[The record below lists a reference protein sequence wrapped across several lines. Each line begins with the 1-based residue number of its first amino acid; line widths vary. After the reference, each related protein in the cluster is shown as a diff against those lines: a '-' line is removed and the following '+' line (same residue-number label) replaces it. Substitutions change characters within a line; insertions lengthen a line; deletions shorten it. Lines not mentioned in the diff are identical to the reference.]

1 MKSRIWMIGLLVIMA
16 IVCSSAL
23 SFVNY
28 KTAPIIQKNREIT
41 QMRRV
46 LEVFGIPYDINN
58 SDGIIAQ
65 YKQHIE
71 EQEVQEI
78 QLFYEKESDAT
89 AVSLSGGGFQGLIS
103 LIVALDGD
111 TISGFKI
118 VSHKETPG
126 LGARITEESFQN
138 SFIGKRVSEG
148 ISMRK
153 LGEAGAEEFNAIT
166 GATETSRAL
175 EKLLNR
181 GFKRYFQVVKS
192 KGNK

>member
-1 MKSRIWMIGLLVIMA
+1 MIGLLIIMA

-23 SFVNY
+23 SFVNH

-41 QMRRV
+41 QMRLV
-46 LEVFGIPYDINN
+46 LEVFGIPYDIND

-65 YKQHIE
+65 YKQYIE
-71 EQEVQEI
+71 EHKVQDLH
-78 QLFYEKESDAT
+78 LFYKKESDAT

-118 VSHKETPG
+118 VSQKETPG

-153 LGEAGAEEFNAIT
+153 LGEAGDEEFNAIT

-175 EKLLNR
+175 ERILNR
-181 GFKRYFQVVKS
+181 GFERYFQVVKS
-192 KGNK
+192 KRDI

>member
-46 LEVFGIPYDINN
+46 FEVFGIPYDSNN
-58 SDGIIAQ
+58 SDGIIEQ

-71 EQEVQEI
+71 EHEEQELH
-78 QLFYEKESDAT
+78 LFYEKENDVI
-89 AVSLSGGGFQGLIS
+89 AVSFSGGGFQGLIS

-118 VSHKETPG
+118 VSQKETPG

-153 LGEAGAEEFNAIT
+153 LGEAGDEEFNAIT

-175 EKLLNR
+175 ERILNR
-181 GFKRYFQVVKS
+181 GFKRYFQVVKN